1 LLNYVKSK
9 SNGNRLVFALRYSF
23 INKTPTKYMKTNWK
37 SLVLVGLI
45 SSASTLAGFKLL
57 NSDNGTDVV
66 IKEAA
71 GESLARF
78 TSSGSPVGAPGDF
91 VYAAEATTPTV
102 VHIKSTVASR
112 GNNGRR
118 SQMEDVFRDFF
129 GGGMGDFRGGAP
141 QPQEASG
148 SGVILSTDGYI
159 VTNNHVVEGAQ
170 ELEVT
175 LHNKGKYRAKV
186 IGTDPSTDIAVIK
199 IEAKNLPAITLGSS
213 DAVKVGEWVVAVGNP
228 FNLES
233 TVTAGIIS
241 AKGRGLGIIGQSSRR
256 NGVTPAAMAAG
267 DSPLESFIQTDAVV
281 NPGNSGGA
289 LVNLK
294 GELIGINT
302 AIASPTGSFAG
313 YAFAVPSSIVK
324 KVSGDIIKF
333 GNVQRGY
340 LGIYLDDLDSKKAEE
355 YGVKVND
362 GVYVRDFT
370 ENSAGEAGGAKKG
383 DVIVKVDG
391 VSIHSVPE
399 LQQAIGLRKPGD
411 KVNITVNRDGK
422 EKDLAVTLRNRTGGS
437 DIIKRDESAAVM
449 SALGAQ
455 FGNLSDQEKQRLSR
469 YKVEGGVKVLSVE
482 GGKFGRSRVEEGFII
497 TKVNGKAVKS
507 VKEFESAMAG
517 KEDSMVQF
525 EGLYPD
531 APYDVFSF
539 GFRL

>member
-1 LLNYVKSK
+1 ME
-9 SNGNRLVFALRYSF
+9 
-23 INKTPTKYMKTNWK
+23 MKTNWK
-37 SLVLVGLI
+37 ALVLVGLL

-57 NSDNGTDVV
+57 DSGSERDVI
-66 IKEAA
+66 IKESPS
-71 GESLARF
+71 ETLARF
-78 TSSGSPVGAPGDF
+78 TSAGAPAGAPGDF

-102 VHIKSTVASR
+102 VHIKSTMTRSSR
-112 GNNGRR
+112 G
-118 SQMEDVFRDFF
+118 SQADIPDIFRDFF
-129 GGGMGDFRGGAP
+129 GDDFGGGSRGP
-141 QPQEASG
+141 QSSEASG
-148 SGVILSTDGYI
+148 SGVVISADGYI

-175 LHNKGKYRAKV
+175 LSNKSKFRAKV
-186 IGTDPSTDIAVIK
+186 IGADPSTDIAVIK
-199 IEAKNLPAITLGSS
+199 IEGKNLPAITFGSS

-241 AKGRGLGIIGQSSRR
+241 AKGRGLGIIGQSQNRR
-256 NGVTPAAMAAG
+256 GGATPTSATVG
-267 DSPLESFIQTDAVV
+267 DVPLESFIQTDAVV

-324 KVSGDIIKF
+324 KVSGDLIKF

-340 LGIYLDDLDSKKAEE
+340 LGISLDELDSRKAEE

-370 ENSAGEAGGAKKG
+370 ENSAAKAGGVTKG

-391 VSIHSVPE
+391 LNTHSIPE
-399 LQQAIGLRKPGD
+399 LQQSIGLHKPGD
-411 KVNITVNRDGK
+411 KVVVTVNRNGA
-422 EKDLAVTLRNRTGGS
+422 EKDLNVTLRNRTGGA
-437 DIIKRDESAAVM
+437 DVLKRDESAAVM
-449 SALGAQ
+449 SVLGAQ
-455 FGNLSDQEKQRLSR
+455 FGNLSDQEKQRLTR
-469 YKVEGGVKVLSVE
+469 YKVDGGVKVLSID
-482 GGKFGRSRVEEGFII
+482 GGKLARTGVEEGFII

-507 VKEFESAMAG
+507 VKELEGFLADKSN
-517 KEDSMVQF
+517 SMVQF
-525 EGLYPD
+525 EGLYID
-531 APYDVFSF
+531 APYDVYSF
-539 GFRL
+539 GFRF

>member
-1 LLNYVKSK
+1 MS
-9 SNGNRLVFALRYSF
+9 
-23 INKTPTKYMKTNWK
+23 MKTNWK
-37 SLVLVGLI
+37 GLVLVGLI
-45 SSASTLAGFKLL
+45 SSASTIAGLKLL
-57 NSDNGTDVV
+57 GPDSDRDV
-66 IKEAA
+66 IFKEAA
-71 GESLARF
+71 SENIARF
-78 TSSGSPVGAPGDF
+78 TSAGAPAGAPGDF

-102 VHIKSTVASR
+102 VHIKSTATRQAYR
-112 GNNGRR
+112 G
-118 SQMEDVFRDFF
+118 QQIPDIFRDFF
-129 GGGMGDFRGGAP
+129 GDEFGGGQRGP
-141 QPQEASG
+141 QQSEATG
-148 SGVILSTDGYI
+148 SGVIITNDGYI

-175 LHNKGKYRAKV
+175 LHNKSKFRAKV
-186 IGTDPSTDIAVIK
+186 IGADPSTDIAVIK
-199 IEAKNLPAITLGSS
+199 IEGKDLPAVTLGNS

-233 TVTAGIIS
+233 TVTAGIVS
-241 AKGRGLGIIGQSSRR
+241 AKGRGLGIIGQSRR
-256 NGVTPAAMAAG
+256 NQMQPTAAAAG

-324 KVSGDIIKF
+324 KVSSDLIKF

-340 LGIYLDDLDSKKAEE
+340 LGISLDDLDSRKAEE

-370 ENSAGEAGGAKKG
+370 ENSAAKAGGVNKG

-391 VSIHSVPE
+391 VSIHSIPE
-399 LQQAIGLRKPGD
+399 LQQSIGLHKPGD
-411 KVNITVNRDGK
+411 KVNVTVNRDGK
-422 EKDLAVTLRNRTGGS
+422 EKDLSITLRNRTGGS
-437 DIIKRDESAAVM
+437 EIIKRDESAAVM
-449 SALGAQ
+449 SSLGAQ

-469 YKVEGGVKVLSVE
+469 YKIDGGVKVLSIE
-482 GGKFGRSRVEEGFII
+482 GGKFARSQVEEGFII
-497 TKVNGKAVKS
+497 TKVNGKAVKT
-507 VKEFESAMAG
+507 VKEFEAAIAG
-517 KEDSMVQF
+517 KEESMVQF

-531 APYDVFSF
+531 APYDVYSF

>member
-1 LLNYVKSK
+1 MN
-9 SNGNRLVFALRYSF
+9 
-23 INKTPTKYMKTNWK
+23 TNWK
-37 SLVLVGLI
+37 ALVLVGLL
-45 SSASTLAGFKLL
+45 SSATTLAGFKLL
-57 NSDNGTDVV
+57 SSDAGKDV
-66 IKEAA
+66 ILKEA
-71 GESLARF
+71 GSESLNHF
-78 TSSGSPVGAPGDF
+78 TSTGTPAGAPGDF

-102 VHIKSTVASR
+102 VHIKSTMSR
-112 GNNGRR
+112 QSSSRE
-118 SQMEDVFRDFF
+118 QQIPDIFRDFF
-129 GGGMGDFRGGAP
+129 GDGFGGGGRSA
-141 QPQEASG
+141 QPSEATG
-148 SGVILSTDGYI
+148 SGVIISPDGYI

-175 LHNKGKYRAKV
+175 LHNKGKLRAEV

-199 IEAKNLPAITLGSS
+199 VDAKDLPAVTIGNS

-241 AKGRGLGIIGQSSRR
+241 AKGRGLGIIGSNKRYGNATTASLA
-256 NGVTPAAMAAG
+256 NI

-324 KVSGDIIKF
+324 KVSSDLIKF

-340 LGIYLDDLDSKKAEE
+340 LGIQLDNLDSKKAEE

-362 GVYVRDFT
+362 GVYVREFT
-370 ENSAGEAGGAKKG
+370 ENSAAKSGGVEKG
-383 DVIVKVDG
+383 DVIVEVDG
-391 VSIHSVPE
+391 IKISSIPE
-399 LQQAIGLRKPGD
+399 LQQSIGLHKPGD
-411 KVNITVNRDGK
+411 KVNLTVNRDGK
-422 EKDLAVTLRNRTGGS
+422 EKDIAVTLRNRTGGS
-437 DIIKRDESAAVM
+437 EILKKEESATEMAT
-449 SALGAQ
+449 LGAN
-455 FGNLSDQEKQRLSR
+455 FGNLEKAEKDRLAR
-469 YKVEGGVKVLSVE
+469 YKINGGVKVLAVN
-482 GGKFGRSRVEEGFII
+482 GGKLQRSGVEEGFVI
-497 TKVNGKAVKS
+497 TKVNGKPVSS
-507 VKEFESAMAG
+507 VKEFETQIAG

-525 EGLYPD
+525 EGLYLD
-531 APYDVFSF
+531 APYDVYSF

>member
-1 LLNYVKSK
+1 MS
-9 SNGNRLVFALRYSF
+9 
-23 INKTPTKYMKTNWK
+23 MKTNWK
-37 SLVLVGLI
+37 GLVLVGLI
-45 SSASTLAGFKLL
+45 SSASTIAGLKLL
-57 NSDNGTDVV
+57 APDNDKDV
-66 IKEAA
+66 IFKEAA
-71 GESLARF
+71 SENIARF
-78 TSSGSPVGAPGDF
+78 TSAGAPAGAPGDF

-102 VHIKSTVASR
+102 VHIKSTITRQQSR
-112 GNNGRR
+112 G
-118 SQMEDVFRDFF
+118 QQQIPDIFRDFF
-129 GGGMGDFRGGAP
+129 GDDFGGGSRGP
-141 QPQEASG
+141 QQSEATG
-148 SGVILSTDGYI
+148 SGVIISNDGYI

-175 LHNKGKYRAKV
+175 LHNKSKFRAKV

-199 IEAKNLPAITLGSS
+199 IEGKDLPAVTLGNS

-233 TVTAGIIS
+233 TVTAGIVS
-241 AKGRGLGIIGQSSRR
+241 AKGRGLGIIGQSRR
-256 NGVTPAAMAAG
+256 NQMQPTAAAAG

-324 KVSGDIIKF
+324 KVSSDLIKF

-340 LGIYLDDLDSKKAEE
+340 LGISLDDLDSRKAEE

-370 ENSAGEAGGAKKG
+370 ENSAAKAGGVSKG

-391 VSIHSVPE
+391 MNIHSIPE
-399 LQQAIGLRKPGD
+399 LQQSIGLHKPGD
-411 KVNITVNRDGK
+411 KVNVTVNRDGK
-422 EKDLAVTLRNRTGGS
+422 EKDLSITLRNRTGGS
-437 DIIKRDESAAVM
+437 EIIKRDESAAVM
-449 SALGAQ
+449 SSLGAQ

-469 YKVEGGVKVLSVE
+469 YKIDGGVKVLSID
-482 GGKFGRSRVEEGFII
+482 GGKFARSQVEEGFII
-497 TKVNGKAVKS
+497 TKVNGKAVKT
-507 VKEFESAMAG
+507 VKEFEAAIAG
-517 KEDSMVQF
+517 KEESMVQF

-531 APYDVFSF
+531 APYDVYSF

>member
-1 LLNYVKSK
+1 
-9 SNGNRLVFALRYSF
+9 
-23 INKTPTKYMKTNWK
+23 MKTNWK
-37 SLVLVGLI
+37 GLVLVGLI
-45 SSASTLAGFKLL
+45 SSASTIAGLKLL
-57 NSDNGTDVV
+57 GPDSDRDV
-66 IKEAA
+66 IFKEAA
-71 GESLARF
+71 SENIARF
-78 TSSGSPVGAPGDF
+78 TSAGAPAGAPGDF

-102 VHIKSTVASR
+102 VHIKSTVTRQAYR
-112 GNNGRR
+112 G
-118 SQMEDVFRDFF
+118 QQIPDIFRDFF
-129 GGGMGDFRGGAP
+129 GDDFGGSQRGP
-141 QPQEASG
+141 QQSEATG
-148 SGVILSTDGYI
+148 SGVIISNDGYI

-175 LHNKGKYRAKV
+175 LHNKSKFRAKV

-199 IEAKNLPAITLGSS
+199 IEGKDLPAVTLGNS

-233 TVTAGIIS
+233 TVTAGIVS
-241 AKGRGLGIIGQSSRR
+241 AKGRGLGIIGQSRR
-256 NGVTPAAMAAG
+256 NQMQPTAATAG

-324 KVSGDIIKF
+324 KVSSDLIKF

-340 LGIYLDDLDSKKAEE
+340 LGISLDDLDSRKAEE
-355 YGVKVND
+355 YGVKVSD

-370 ENSAGEAGGAKKG
+370 ENSAAKAGGVNKG

-391 VSIHSVPE
+391 MNIHSIPE
-399 LQQAIGLRKPGD
+399 LQQSIGLHKPGD
-411 KVNITVNRDGK
+411 KVNVTVNRDGR
-422 EKDLAVTLRNRTGGS
+422 EKDLSITLRNRTGGS
-437 DIIKRDESAAVM
+437 EIIKRDESAAVM
-449 SALGAQ
+449 SSLGAQ

-469 YKVEGGVKVLSVE
+469 YKIDGGVKVLSID
-482 GGKFGRSRVEEGFII
+482 GGKFARSQVEEGFII
-497 TKVNGKAVKS
+497 TKVNGKAVKT
-507 VKEFESAMAG
+507 VKEFEAAIAG
-517 KEDSMVQF
+517 KEESMVQF

-531 APYDVFSF
+531 APYDVYSF

>member
-1 LLNYVKSK
+1 
-9 SNGNRLVFALRYSF
+9 
-23 INKTPTKYMKTNWK
+23 MKTNWK
-37 SLVLVGLI
+37 ALVFVGLL
-45 SSASTLAGFKLL
+45 SSATTLAGFKLL
-57 NSDNGTDVV
+57 SNDSEKDV
-66 IKEAA
+66 IFKEAQS
-71 GESLARF
+71 ESLARF
-78 TSSGSPVGAPGDF
+78 TSTGTPAGAPGDF

-102 VHIKSTVASR
+102 VHIKSTMSR
-112 GNNGRR
+112 QSSSRE
-118 SQMEDVFRDFF
+118 QQIPDIFRDFF
-129 GGGMGDFRGGAP
+129 GDGFGGGGGRSA
-141 QPQEASG
+141 QPAEATG
-148 SGVILSTDGYI
+148 SGVIISPDGYI

-175 LHNKGKYRAKV
+175 LHNKAKLRAKV

-199 IEAKNLPAITLGSS
+199 IESKDLPAVTIGNS

-233 TVTAGIIS
+233 TVTAGIVS
-241 AKGRGLGIIGQSSRR
+241 AKGRGLGIIGSSRR
-256 NGVTPAAMAAG
+256 YGNNATPASLASV

-324 KVSGDIIKF
+324 KVSSDLIKF

-340 LGIYLDDLDSKKAEE
+340 LGISLDDLDSRKAEE

-370 ENSAGEAGGAKKG
+370 DNSAAKAGGVEKG

-391 VSIHSVPE
+391 LRINSIPE
-399 LQQAIGLRKPGD
+399 LQQSIGLHKPGD
-411 KVNITVNRDGK
+411 KVNLTVNRDGK
-422 EKDLAVTLRNRTGGS
+422 EKDITVTLRNRTGGS
-437 DIIKRDESAAVM
+437 DIIKRDESAAVL
-449 SALGAQ
+449 SSLGAQ
-455 FGNLSDQEKQRLSR
+455 FGNLTDGEKQKLA
-469 YKVEGGVKVLSVE
+469 KFKHEGGVKVLSVE
-482 GGKFGRSRVEEGFII
+482 GGKLARTGVEEGFIV
-497 TKVNGKAVKS
+497 TKVNGKAVRS
-507 VKEFESAMAG
+507 VKEFESALAG

-531 APYDVFSF
+531 APYDVYSF

>member
-1 LLNYVKSK
+1 M
-9 SNGNRLVFALRYSF
+9 
-23 INKTPTKYMKTNWK
+23 YMKTNWK
-37 SLVLVGLI
+37 GLVLVGLI
-45 SSASTLAGFKLL
+45 SSASTLAGLKLL
-57 NSDNGTDVV
+57 GSDNDRDV
-66 IKEAA
+66 IFKEAPS
-71 GESLARF
+71 ESIARF
-78 TSSGSPVGAPGDF
+78 TSTGAPVGAPGDF

-102 VHIKSTVASR
+102 VHIKSTIARQQYR
-112 GNNGRR
+112 G
-118 SQMEDVFRDFF
+118 QQQIPDIFRDFF
-129 GGGMGDFRGGAP
+129 GDDFGGGQRGP
-141 QPQEASG
+141 QNSEASG
-148 SGVILSTDGYI
+148 SGVIISSDGYI

-199 IEAKNLPAITLGSS
+199 VEAKGLPAVTLGNS

-233 TVTAGIIS
+233 TVTAGIVS
-241 AKGRGLGIIGQSSRR
+241 AKGRGLGIIGQNSRR
-256 NGVTPAAMAAG
+256 NNLTPTAAATG

-324 KVSGDIIKF
+324 KVSSDIIKF

-340 LGIYLDDLDSKKAEE
+340 LGISLDDLDSRKAEE

-362 GVYVRDFT
+362 GVYVREFT
-370 ENSAGEAGGAKKG
+370 ENSAAKAGGVNKG

-391 VSIHSVPE
+391 MDIHSIPE
-399 LQQAIGLRKPGD
+399 LQQSIGLHKPGD
-411 KVNITVNRDGK
+411 KVNLTVNRDGK
-422 EKDLAVTLRNRTGGS
+422 EKELSITLRNRTGGS
-437 DIIKRDESAAVM
+437 DIIKRDETAAVM
-449 SALGAQ
+449 SSLGAQ
-455 FGNLSDQEKQRLSR
+455 FGNLTDQEKQRLTR
-469 YKVEGGVKVLSVE
+469 YKIDGGVKVLAIE
-482 GGKFGRSRVEEGFII
+482 GGKFARSQVEEGFII
-497 TKVNGKAVKS
+497 TKVNGKAVKT
-507 VKEFESAMAG
+507 VKDFEAAIAG
-517 KEDSMVQF
+517 KEESMVQF

-531 APYDVFSF
+531 APYDIYSF

>member
-1 LLNYVKSK
+1 MN
-9 SNGNRLVFALRYSF
+9 
-23 INKTPTKYMKTNWK
+23 TNWK

-57 NSDNGTDVV
+57 GTDNGTDVI
-66 IKEAA
+66 IKEAP
-71 GESLARF
+71 GESLAKF
-78 TSSGSPVGAPGDF
+78 TSTGSPAGAPGDF

-102 VHIKSTVASR
+102 VHIKSTMTRQSSSR
-112 GNNGRR
+112 G
-118 SQMEDVFRDFF
+118 QAQIPDIFRDFF
-129 GGGMGDFRGGAP
+129 GDDFGGGGGSRGP
-141 QPQEASG
+141 QSSEASG
-148 SGVILSTDGYI
+148 SGVIISPDGYI

-175 LHNKGKYRAKV
+175 LHNKGKFRAKV
-186 IGTDPSTDIAVIK
+186 VGTDPSTDIAVIK
-199 IEAKNLPAITLGSS
+199 IESKNLPSIVLGNS

-233 TVTAGIIS
+233 TVTAGIVS
-241 AKGRGLGIIGQSSRR
+241 AKGRGLGIIGQSRSRNR
-256 NGVTPAAMAAG
+256 DVTPASLASG

-289 LVNLK
+289 LVNLR

-313 YAFAVPSSIVK
+313 YAFAVPTSIVK

-340 LGIYLDDLDSKKAEE
+340 LGIYLDDLDSRKAEE

-362 GVYVRDFT
+362 GVYVREFT
-370 ENSAGEAGGAKKG
+370 ENSAGKAGGAQVG

-391 VSIHSVPE
+391 MNIHSVPE
-399 LQQAIGLRKPGD
+399 LQQAIGLHKPGD
-411 KVNITVNRDGK
+411 KVVLTVNRDGK
-422 EKDLAVTLRNRTGGS
+422 EKDLTVTLRNRTGGS
-437 DIIKRDESAAVM
+437 DILKRDESAAVM
-449 SALGAQ
+449 STLGAQ

-469 YKVEGGVKVLSVE
+469 YKVDGGVKVVAIN
-482 GGKFGRSRVEEGFII
+482 GGKFARLQVEEGFII
-497 TKVNGKAVKS
+497 TKVNGKSVKS
-507 VKEFESAMAG
+507 VKEFQAAIAG
-517 KEDSMVQF
+517 KEESMVQF

-539 GFRL
+539 GFRM